1 MNTQLRRRL
10 AALDAASL
18 ADADKSLRVMDS
30 GLRPLREG
38 LKLVG
43 IARTISCSED
53 FLTIIKA
60 LDESQ
65 PGEVLVVD
73 TQHSQRAVVGELFSL
88 EAERRGLAGIIVDGP
103 VRDISTVKTLSM
115 SVYARSF
122 YPCSGTT
129 RQLGKTQLEIDCG
142 GVVVRPGD
150 IIVGDDD
157 GVIVGSETEL
167 SAVLDSAEMIQTSE
181 AQIRERMACGESL
194 LQMLNYAEH
203 VAAIERGEASQLAFK
218 L

>member
-88 EAERRGLAGIIVDGP
+88 EAERRGLAWIIVDGP
-103 VRDISTVKTLSM
+103 VRDISAVKTLSM

-122 YPCSGTT
+122 CPCSGTT